1 MIMSISV
8 RVAMVSH
15 DWIEV
20 RRALAQWL
28 VLLVMVLISMAFN
41 LRQVVAQSDPRSP
54 TDPSDPIKLLVEKL
68 NDRQVGAALR
78 AQWNIDRAVWNEPVT
93 AIRNGV
99 TVLVTPAHAD
109 IHTSIDSAG
118 AVWSADGPLVSAPHN
133 PTAARVLIP
142 RGYQKQ
148 LAPRRMVSFAPGGG
162 STEYTLEPRY
172 MVRSPVLRRGYV
184 LCVINAWST
193 VATPIPLAEWPSRL
207 NEVVVFVRKMLSSGL
222 GLPDPNYIY
231 AWGESRGARML
242 AYSSEISGTPFSGVI
257 QERGGGDL
265 VESALEQ
272 IQMLHELRAV
282 TPADDFV
289 SADYINNIG
298 RRMKITLR
306 DGVSRDEFIPVALTD
321 DERSFFRL
329 PASTKILMPTIPP
342 YTENPATARDER
354 FRIPTGNANR
364 SGDDSPFDAVLA
376 WSTGPVNTRR
386 FLKDVDPDYS
396 AAVDNGSE
404 LLRNWDPAKR
414 PPEVR
419 AAVSRLTPTGKIKT
433 KILKV
438 HGTLD
443 PNIYPL
449 TAIKYVQKIVDRRLA
464 NQIRWY
470 LVPGMGHV
478 PATLEET
485 FVDING
491 KTISLGVELT
501 HLDLLINWVEKGTD
515 PGDFI
520 AVDPSDPTKTLLV
533 KGAHQIGL
541 QSLPLK
547 YFWTVSLAS
556 APHD

>member
-1 MIMSISV
+1 MSISV
-8 RVAMVSH
+8 RVAMVP
-15 DWIEV
+15 DNWVEV

-28 VLLVMVLISMAFN
+28 VILVMVLITMAFN
-41 LRQVVAQSDPRSP
+41 PRQGVAQSDPRSP
-54 TDPSDPIKLLVEKL
+54 TDPSDPIKLLVNKL

-118 AVWSADGPLVSAPHN
+118 AVWSPDGPLVSAPHN

-207 NEVVVFVRKMLSSGL
+207 NEVVVFVQKMLSTGL
-222 GLPDPNYIY
+222 GLPAPNYIY

-272 IQMLHELRAV
+272 IQMLRELRAV

-289 SADYINNIG
+289 SADYINKIG
-298 RRMKITLR
+298 RRMKITSR

-329 PASTKILMPTIPP
+329 PASAKILMPIIPP

-354 FRIPTGNANR
+354 FRIPT
-364 SGDDSPFDAVLA
+364 S
-376 WSTGPVNTRR
+376 
-386 FLKDVDPDYS
+386 S

-404 LLRNWDPAKR
+404 LLKNWDPAKR
-414 PPEVR
+414 PPDVR

-449 TAIKYVQKIVDRRLA
+449 TAIKYVQKIVDQSLT

-485 FVDING
+485 FVDVNG

-547 YFWTVSLAS
+547 YFWTVSLAA
-556 APHD
+556 APHN